1 MSIRMMIVDDHEI
14 VRAGLRELV
23 ANTEIEVVAEAS
35 SGDQV
40 HEMLNMIAVDVV
52 LLDVRMFPGD
62 GLTSLGRIKLDRPAL
77 PVLLLSTFDNPTY
90 IAVSYT
96 HLTLT
101 TILLV

>member
-1 MSIRMMIVDDHEI
+1 MIVDDHEI

-23 ANTEIEVVAEAS
+23 TNTEIEVVAESS

-40 HEMLNMIAVDVV
+40 HEMLNIIAVDVV

-77 PVLLLSTFDNPTY
+77 PVLLLSTFDNPTS
-90 IAVSYT
+90 VSYT
-96 HLTLT
+96 HLRAHETLR
-101 TILLV
+101 